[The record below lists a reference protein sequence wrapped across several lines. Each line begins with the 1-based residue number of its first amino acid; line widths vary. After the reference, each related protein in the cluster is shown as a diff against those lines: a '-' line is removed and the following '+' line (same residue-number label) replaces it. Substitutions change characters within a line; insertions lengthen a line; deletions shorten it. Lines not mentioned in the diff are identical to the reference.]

1 MKSKYM
7 EIKKIDTKN
16 KEIVFD
22 TQELFNQS
30 LINDLKKIIV
40 TNSATPTHTPKKFL
54 DCFYLYNS
62 GATYELYVYIANS
75 WKKVTLS

>member
-1 MKSKYM
+1 M
-7 EIKKIDTKN
+7 EIKKIDIKPVKTDN

-22 TQELFNQS
+22 TQSLFNQS
-30 LINDLKKIIV
+30 LINDLTKIIK
-40 TNSATPTHTPKKFL
+40 TNSDTPSYIPKKFI

-62 GATYELYVYIANS
+62 GVTYELYVYIANS